1 MGSVSLTKKKNNN
14 NNNNNNKELLI
25 TCYVCKHL
33 ESSIFTF
40 KVFLEL
46 QGENFRL
53 TLHVKAVLDIV
64 T

>member
-1 MGSVSLTKKKNNN
+1 MGSVSLTKKKIII
-14 NNNNNNKELLI
+14 NNKELLI

-46 QGENFRL
+46 QEENFRL
-53 TLHVKAVLDIV
+53 TLHVEAVLDIE

>member
-1 MGSVSLTKKKNNN
+1 M
-14 NNNNNNKELLI
+14 ELLI

-53 TLHVKAVLDIV
+53 TLHVEAVLDIE